1 MALWRSLIVLS
12 VMQFL
17 MVLDTS
23 VMNVSISQLVAD
35 FDTTVSAIQAVITLY
50 SLVMAALMIAG
61 GKLGDILGRR
71 RVLMIGLALYAA
83 GSALTAGS
91 WSVLSL
97 GLGWSALEGIGAA
110 LVLPAMAA
118 LIAGNYHGAARVTAY
133 GVLGGTAG
141 AAIALGPIIG
151 GWVTTQWSWRVIFA
165 AEVVVALGVLVAGR
179 WVADTP
185 RSAPRP
191 TLDLV
196 GAVLSA
202 LGLFVVVVGLLM
214 SSTWGW
220 LVPVN
225 SPVTPFGYS
234 LTPFAVALGVV
245 VLYGFALWEAHRER
259 GGQDPLVRLSLF
271 RIPPL
276 KAGLVTLFAMNV
288 VFMGVFFILPLYL
301 QIVLGLD
308 ALDTGLRLLP
318 MSLVMFVVSF
328 CGGPLLTVMSPRT
341 IIRLSLLIM
350 IGSVTVLLMTLE
362 PTLRQEYFALSM
374 ALLGAGMGLMASQLG
389 NVILSSV
396 ESESRSEAGGLQ
408 YTAQQLGSAV
418 GVAVIGSFVMTGL
431 ASAYINLLDRNP
443 AVGPATVTAVEVDL
457 SNGTKFVPAAEAE
470 SVAAAEG
477 FTGSVADE
485 LVATYEAAQLQA
497 LKTGLLAAAGVAA
510 LTLLVTGGL
519 PSERLRELAE
529 AQTDSAGA
537 RTVAGQPSLEKPG

>member
-1 MALWRSLIVLS
+1 MAQWRSLIVLS

-245 VLYGFALWEAHRER
+245 VLYGFALWEAYRER

-510 LTLLVTGGL
+510 LTLLMTGGL

>member
-1 MALWRSLIVLS
+1 MAQWRSLIVLS

-245 VLYGFALWEAHRER
+245 VLYGFALWEVHRER

>member
-1 MALWRSLIVLS
+1 MAQWRSLIVLS

-245 VLYGFALWEAHRER
+245 VLYGFALWEAYRER